1 VKTVQTKIKNS
12 GSVKIIE
19 KVTEFKTTNIGNT
32 YMAEKKTVTEKA
44 PKVKMTTVTAP
55 APVVSSNVVLDKA
68 PSPVTITHDVRMN
81 RYISEKSAQ
90 DIGAL
95 DAEAK

>member
-1 VKTVQTKIKNS
+1 MKTVQTKIKNS

-19 KVTEFKTTNIGNT
+19 KVTEFKTTNLGNT
-32 YMAEKKTVTEKA
+32 YTEKA
-44 PKVKMTTVTAP
+44 PKVKMTTVNAP